1 MRYNFVI
8 SYPDGKWYLENTV
21 EGKEW
26 IIQFEYEEQI
36 YAFMK
41 QLVETI

>member
-1 MRYNFVI
+1 MRYNLVI
-8 SYPDGKWYLENTV
+8 SYPDGKWYLENTA
-21 EGKEW
+21 EGNEW

-41 QLVETI
+41 LLVE